1 MSDSLMYGGARLQ
14 IDGYSEVLRD
24 LYLAGADSDDLKA
37 ITRPLAERIAATGR
51 ALAPK
56 KSGRLAASIKPK
68 NSRVSVTVRTP
79 ARVKYAPVRHWG
91 KDGTSGTHF
100 LSRAEE
106 THRAATYAGIEAGID
121 ELLQKRNL

>member
-68 NSRVSVTVRTP
+68 DSRVSVTVRTP
-79 ARVKYAPVRHWG
+79 TRVKYAPVRHWG

-106 THRAATYAGIEAGID
+106 THRAATFAGIEAGID

>member
-1 MSDSLMYGGARLQ
+1 MSDSLMYGGARLK

-68 NSRVSVTVRTP
+68 NSRVYVTVRTP

-121 ELLQKRNL
+121 RLLQKRNL